1 MKPFMFAEK
10 GKSNE
15 NHFRDSTAYK
25 EENSLPYCM
34 SSSVT

>member
-1 MKPFMFAEK
+1 MQPFMLAGK

-15 NHFRDSTAYK
+15 NYFRDSTAYK

-34 SSSVT
+34 FSSVT